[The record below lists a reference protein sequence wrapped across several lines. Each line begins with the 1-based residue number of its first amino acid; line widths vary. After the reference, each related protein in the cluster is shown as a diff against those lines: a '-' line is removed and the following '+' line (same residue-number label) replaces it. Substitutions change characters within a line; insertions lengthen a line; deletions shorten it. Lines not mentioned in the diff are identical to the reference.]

1 MAHKKG
7 EDCVPD
13 LQRQRKG
20 GAIPYGERVCPL
32 CRDFA
37 AILVKRGDYETTAY
51 HIPSGADARTAST
64 SGDPKSAG
72 AAAIFFRVTNRPQP
86 VWGPKTTKPA

>member
-1 MAHKKG
+1 MRINGRKEKTVYLIYNGNAKEVLSRMASESVH
-7 EDCVPD
+7 
-13 LQRQRKG
+13 
-20 GAIPYGERVCPL
+20 
-32 CRDFA
+32 FA

-86 VWGPKTTKPA
+86 VWGPTTTKPA